1 MNKKINYN
9 KIKRIS
15 YKEYKDQFNYLY
27 NRLDNNNKFKVDL
40 ITKDNK
46 FNTYYNIKNICI
58 CCVTLNSFNTIE
70 LKSLISI
77 KKGSGSILLQYVIKK
92 YSNRFNIILDSFES
106 NNKFYLKNNFIPY
119 KKDAYN
125 KKYDPLNLNK
135 NKESVIYYK
144 YKGDAI

>member
-9 KIKRIS
+9 KIKRIN

-27 NRLDNNNKFKVDL
+27 NRLDNNNKFKVDQ
-40 ITKDNK
+40 IKKHYN
-46 FNTYYNIKNICI
+46 FNVYLNINNIAI
-58 CCVTLNSFNTIE
+58 CCLSRIKYNTIE

-77 KKGSGSILLQYVIKK
+77 KKGYGSLLLQYVIKN
-92 YSNRFNIILDSFES
+92 YSKDYNIILDSFES

-119 KKDAYN
+119 KKDQYN
-125 KKYDPLNLNK
+125 KKYDPLSLNK

>member
-9 KIKRIS
+9 KIKRIN

-106 NNKFYLKNNFIPY
+106 NNKFYLKNNFIAY
-119 KKDAYN
+119 KKDQYN
-125 KKYDPLNLNK
+125 KKYDPLGLNK

>member
-1 MNKKINYN
+1 M
-9 KIKRIS
+9 
-15 YKEYKDQFNYLY
+15 
-27 NRLDNNNKFKVDL
+27 
-40 ITKDNK
+40 
-46 FNTYYNIKNICI
+46 
-58 CCVTLNSFNTIE
+58 
-70 LKSLISI
+70 
-77 KKGSGSILLQYVIKK
+77 QYVIKK

-106 NNKFYLKNNFIPY
+106 NNNFYLKNNFIPY

>member
-15 YKEYKDQFNYLY
+15 YNEYKDQFNYLY

-46 FNTYYNIKNICI
+46 FNTYYNIKDICI
-58 CCVTLNSFNTIE
+58 CCITLNSFNTIE

-77 KKGSGSILLQYVIKK
+77 KKGFGSILIQYVIKK

-119 KKDAYN
+119 KKDQYN